1 MRERLSFEKAY
12 ARGARISWG
21 ATATGFALVR
31 LLVVLAIIGILV
43 TRLLS
48 VYHERRTQCRGSLT
62 HVGLALQNIQN
73 AW

>member
-12 ARGARISWG
+12 ARGVRISWG

-48 VYHERRTQCRGSLT
+48 VYHAQCRGSLT
-62 HVGLALQNIQN
+62 HVGLALHNIQN